1 MSMPVSM
8 PRVGASCA
16 LIAILTSATWLTG
29 SPLLAQQLGVITGTV
44 TDSSGVPVLGA
55 ELAIEGAPG
64 HAFTDDAGAFRLNGV
79 PLGTHIL
86 SARRLGFAPFQVG
99 VQVSDGSDATVAI
112 HMKFLAEALPAVVV
126 RASRMN
132 YTGRLAGYYE
142 RLDRKSAGTF
152 ITREQIDKSSASR
165 LGQLLS
171 QVPGIN
177 AVRGQGGITG
187 VRMRGRTCWPLVW
200 IDGMPMPAG
209 EVDLD
214 SFVPSSI
221 QGIELYLGSTTAPMR
236 YIYNRDVSSCGTV
249 LIWSRGPDTDPIR
262 TTPTPSV
269 DLEDLLARM
278 AVYSAEQVDSRAHL
292 DSTAGLQLSYPP
304 PLYAARI
311 PGLVIAEFVVDSAG
325 RIENG
330 TLGIV
335 SSTAPLFTNA
345 VRVALE
351 GASYVPAI
359 KDGRRVRQLV
369 QQRFQFDMGRPTHP

>member
-1 MSMPVSM
+1 MSRPVRMPSL
-8 PRVGASCA
+8 GASCA
-16 LIAILTSATWLTG
+16 LIAILTSANGLTG
-29 SPLLAQQLGVITGTV
+29 APLLAQQLGVITGTV

-55 ELAIEGAPG
+55 ELAVEGAPG

-99 VQVSDGSDATVAI
+99 VQVSDGSEATVDI
-112 HMKFLAEALPAVVV
+112 HMKFLAEALPPVVV
-126 RASRMN
+126 RASRMK

-165 LGQLLS
+165 LGQLLA
-171 QVPGIN
+171 QVPGIG
-177 AVRGQGGITG
+177 AVRGHGGTTG
-187 VRMRGRTCWPLVW
+187 VRMRGRDCWPLVW
-200 IDGMPMPAG
+200 LDGMPMPAG

-214 SFVPSSI
+214 SFAPSSI

-262 TTPTPSV
+262 STPTPSV

-304 PLYAARI
+304 PLYAARV

-335 SSTAPLFTNA
+335 SSTAPLFTSA

-369 QQRFQFDMGRPTHP
+369 QQRFQFDMGRPIHP